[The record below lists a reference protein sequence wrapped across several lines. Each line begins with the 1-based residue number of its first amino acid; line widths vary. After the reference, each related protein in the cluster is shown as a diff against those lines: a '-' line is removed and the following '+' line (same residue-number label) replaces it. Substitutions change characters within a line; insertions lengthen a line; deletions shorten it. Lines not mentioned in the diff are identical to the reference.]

1 MRRALLAWYRKN
13 RRDLPWRRTRDP
25 YAIWVSEAMLQQT
38 RVAAVIPYYE
48 RFLRA
53 FPDLA
58 ALARASEERVLGHW
72 AGLGY
77 YRRARHLRAAA
88 AVALERHG
96 GALPEDPL
104 AFAALP
110 GVGRYTM
117 GAVYSIAFGHRL
129 AVVDGNVIRVLAR
142 VFALADDPGEARG
155 RERFWALAKDLVPE
169 KHPGDFNQAI
179 MELGATVC
187 TPPSP
192 ACSDCPLAARCRA
205 RELGRA
211 AEFPRLR
218 PRAAARRV
226 RAAAALLES
235 RRGFYLERVASG
247 PNRGMLDPPSAAG
260 ESALRRRLTRA
271 GFRLADWRALG
282 TLRHGILDRSFV
294 VSVFR
299 ASVAPASRARGEWL
313 SRRRLRTAPLTA
325 RARKALALEG
335 V

>member
-1 MRRALLAWYRKN
+1 MAKRRPDPDQTSRLRVALLEWYDKN

-96 GALPEDPL
+96 GALPEDPE

-117 GAVYSIAFGHRL
+117 GAVYS
-129 AVVDGNVIRVLAR
+129 
-142 VFALADDPGEARG
+142 
-155 RERFWALAKDLVPE
+155 
-169 KHPGDFNQAI
+169 
-179 MELGATVC
+179 
-187 TPPSP
+187 
-192 ACSDCPLAARCRA
+192 
-205 RELGRA
+205 
-211 AEFPRLR
+211 
-218 PRAAARRV
+218 
-226 RAAAALLES
+226 
-235 RRGFYLERVASG
+235 
-247 PNRGMLDPPSAAG
+247 
-260 ESALRRRLTRA
+260 
-271 GFRLADWRALG
+271 
-282 TLRHGILDRSFV
+282 
-294 VSVFR
+294 
-299 ASVAPASRARGEWL
+299 
-313 SRRRLRTAPLTA
+313 
-325 RARKALALEG
+325 
-335 V
+335 